1 MKIAFLLTQSLDSPG
16 GSGRFGPL
24 AYELAKLGHQV
35 SIFALNPYPSMVNPV
50 NHLDGVRIKYVGP
63 MHVIKQ
69 GANKVYFPIHKLLAV
84 ILRATWGLSSAAFAT
99 DTDVIYVCKA
109 QPMNGL
115 AGVSACYLRG
125 RHLCVDCDDY
135 EAASGNFSSRWQSSI
150 VTFFEKQ
157 IPRFARLVTTN
168 THFMKNKLVEW
179 GVPVNRIMYLPN
191 GVDLARF
198 QYLDPEKLETLRI
211 RLGLQDKQVVAYVG
225 SLSLASHPIELLLTA
240 FDQLHARI
248 PNSVLLLI
256 GGGESLEILKHKVNA
271 LSLSEHVR
279 FTGRVL
285 PEDVPLYYRLAHVT
299 VDPVYDD
306 EVAQSRSPLKL
317 FESWAAGIPFV
328 SADVGDRRYLLGQ
341 PSAGLLARPG
351 DPTSLADCLI
361 DIIQNRTLGTELKQ
375 RGFAR
380 VSQFT
385 YKELG
390 GQLASAFEQM
400 LVAAN
405 TKSWH

>member
-1 MKIAFLLTQSLDSPG
+1 MRITFLLTQSLDSPS

-24 AYELAKLGHQV
+24 ASELAKLGHQV
-35 SIFALNPYPSMVNPV
+35 SIFALNPYPSMPDPV
-50 NHLDGVRIKYVGP
+50 NHLEGVPVKYVGP

-69 GANKVYFPIHKLLAV
+69 GDKKDYYPAHKLLGV
-84 ILRATWGLSSAAFAT
+84 ILKATWGLSWAAFKT
-99 DTDVIYVCKA
+99 TTDVIYVCKA

-115 AGVSACYLRG
+115 AGISTCYLRG

-135 EAASGNFSSRWQSSI
+135 EAASGNFSNRWQSSI

-179 GVPVNRIMYLPN
+179 GVPENRIMYLPN
-191 GVDLARF
+191 GVDPARF
-198 QYLDPEKLETLRI
+198 RYLEPEKLDALRI
-211 RLGLQDKQVVAYVG
+211 RLGLNDKVVVAYIG
-225 SLSLASHPIELLLTA
+225 SLSLASHPIELLLIA
-240 FDQLHARI
+240 FDQLHVKI
-248 PNSVLLLI
+248 PNSVLLLV
-256 GGGESLEILKHKVNA
+256 GGGESLEILKQKVNE
-271 LSLSEHVR
+271 LSLNEHVR

-285 PEDVPLYYRLAHVT
+285 PEDVPLYYRLANVT

-306 EVAQSRSPLKL
+306 EIAQSRSPLKL

-361 DIIQNRTLGTELKQ
+361 EVVQNPTLGTELQQ
-375 RGFAR
+375 RGLAR

-385 YKELG
+385 FKELG

-400 LVAAN
+400 L
-405 TKSWH
+405 SP